1 LVAGDGLRDVYQD
14 GKGVLTIRAKM
25 HFEETAKKR
34 SVIVITELPYQSS
47 KVSRSGMYTCSILYS
62 CCTSIWGGKLDVLVL
77 QCTLD

>member
-47 KVSRSGMYTCSILYS
+47 KVSRSGMYTCSMSILYP
-62 CCTSIWGGKLDVLVL
+62 CIWGKKMDVLISQV
-77 QCTLD
+77 TLD